1 MARMAERLV
10 HNEGGP
16 EDTGPGK
23 RRTGGSAMARSR
35 RKERLLWDD
44 AEFRRRVQQV
54 ARDQGQNVEELMAES
69 GVAHDY
75 CYRPADGRNTNVI
88 MRIAERLNVNPAEIA
103 GWTTMPSAPGMSK
116 WMIQHNAM
124 QTLVA
129 MAIGRGEST
138 EEIAR
143 AIGLTG
149 KAANDLLEKLSP
161 KKTQ

>member
-1 MARMAERLV
+1 
-10 HNEGGP
+10 
-16 EDTGPGK
+16 
-23 RRTGGSAMARSR
+23 MARSR
-35 RKERLLWDD
+35 RKQILLWDD

-88 MRIAERLNVNPAEIA
+88 MRIADKLGVNPAEIA
-103 GWTTMPSAPGMSK
+103 GWTTMSSPPSMPQ
-116 WMIQHNAM
+116 WMIRHSAM

-129 MAIGRGEST
+129 MAIGRGETT

-143 AIGLTG
+143 AIGLTS
-149 KAANDLLEKLSP
+149 KAADELLEKLSP
-161 KKTQ
+161 KKTP

>member
-1 MARMAERLV
+1 MAERPA
-10 HNEGGP
+10 HNGGGP

-23 RRTGGSAMARSR
+23 RRVGGSAMARSR
-35 RKERLLWDD
+35 RKEILLWDD

-54 ARDQGQNVEELMAES
+54 ARDQGVNVEELMAES

-88 MRIAERLNVNPAEIA
+88 MRIADKLGVNPAEIA
-103 GWTTMPSAPGMSK
+103 GWTMMSSAPGMPK
-116 WMIQHNAM
+116 WMIQHSAM

-149 KAANDLLEKLSP
+149 KAADELLEKLGP
-161 KKTQ
+161 KKTP